1 MLYNLHLFFYF
12 NLDIKPV
19 MLWLKTQPF
28 GSQGKDCRRVSDLW
42 DAHAHI
48 SADWAGPLQHVS
60 TGPQEAGYTPQE
72 PELSSSITSSRELR
86 LEPGLGAESKATG
99 TGEEEWKEEKRERE
113 CKGINDRTDGIEWEG
128 KDEHYIWGKE
138 KQYVGDR
145 GEEGM
150 IFTISMGKW
159 SAWCPL
165 RMLLNKIHP
174 PMACL
179 GSTATANKVP
189 SSFEMPTRTS

>member
-1 MLYNLHLFFYF
+1 MPTRTSLLTELVPF
-12 NLDIKPV
+12 NMSPLARRKPA
-19 MLWLKTQPF
+19 TP
-28 GSQGKDCRRVSDLW
+28 RRK
-42 DAHAHI
+42 
-48 SADWAGPLQHVS
+48 
-60 TGPQEAGYTPQE
+60 

-128 KDEHYIWGKE
+128 KDKHYIWGKE